1 MLARVSLVSLV
12 RRWHRTRGP
21 APTRAGGPSR
31 QPLWGGGEAV
41 CRCEV
46 GRRSRGDPARRG
58 GVDLAE
64 LGALF
69 GPAVAAAVVSWRTG
83 RLHESTAGIVR
94 WRVPLRW
101 WAVALGL
108 PLAYFSAWHV
118 GLLLVGNDAVDV
130 SLRTTKAVSYVP
142 LVLALSLVGGGLN
155 EEPGWRGFALPRL
168 PPARRSRLRREW
180 PREPHGSSRHLT
192 SWCPQESDAKADQGD
207 GQQDGSGP
215 GQPGSRRSSLF
226 RSDQHVHEES
236 P

>member
-1 MLARVSLVSLV
+1 MTLR
-12 RRWHRTRGP
+12 
-21 APTRAGGPSR
+21 
-31 QPLWGGGEAV
+31 
-41 CRCEV
+41 
-46 GRRSRGDPARRG
+46 
-58 GVDLAE
+58 
-64 LGALF
+64 
-69 GPAVAAAVVSWRTG
+69 AAAASTSRSWAPCSAPPLPLRSCPG
-83 RLHESTAGIVR
+83 APVGCANPAGIVAGG
-94 WRVPLRW
+94 LRW

-192 SWCPQESDAKADQGD
+192 SWRPQESDAKADQGD